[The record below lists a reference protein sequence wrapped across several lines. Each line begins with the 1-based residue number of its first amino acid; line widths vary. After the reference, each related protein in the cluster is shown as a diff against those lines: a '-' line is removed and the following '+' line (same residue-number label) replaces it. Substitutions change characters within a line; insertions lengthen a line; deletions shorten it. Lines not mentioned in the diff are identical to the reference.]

1 MSGYN
6 YDFWRKKNEYA
17 AGGAAE
23 QRMVGDA
30 IDDSIKERRL
40 LRDRAEARKDRE
52 LQRDILNYNQ
62 ANKMA
67 ENFDSLNFMP
77 TSGVKGMDEVMT
89 NLGRSIGDQAA
100 FLEAERKRTQDA
112 GAYAEGM
119 AKLRSEVTAAKGFD
133 GKIKELL
140 GTYEQA
146 LQSGNLSDFTDAS
159 VRANIEDLRNGSPEG
174 RFENING
181 VTTWVGVNAL
191 GEEYKLAMS
200 QVDQLKNQLQQK
212 DDIDELID
220 KGLKVQQT
228 RDGHILSFDEPA
240 YGKNNEKGLSA
251 ADLANDQLV
260 DLINSA
266 GFENKERKSAA
277 ILVDHFGYDKKDALK
292 LFSQVIPEDERTSQE
307 KADGIVT
314 VGDQLLQ
321 REWLNK
327 AKSLYGI
334 NQAAV
339 QKYKQSAEDQYQQH
353 YNAKD
358 IQKQLRADRSQT
370 KNALANDRDPRFWN
384 TPINNDLTNLKGLP
398 PKEAL
403 TKFNGLMQRFKG
415 DLALLGLSNTEIKL
429 GDGTVVPS
437 VEFED
442 ENGNTVKQEGYLA
455 AGPPVAMV
463 IQNPKVPGAPAIEI
477 PFNAS
482 TEDIKRAIF
491 QAQGLQS
498 PNSRIGLP

>member
-1 MSGYN
+1 MSEYN
-6 YDFWRKKNEYA
+6 YDFWAKKNEYA
-17 AGGAAE
+17 AGGAKE
-23 QRMVGDA
+23 QQMIGSA
-30 IDDSIKERRL
+30 IDKSIAERRL
-40 LRDRAEARKDRE
+40 LADRAEAKRNRQ

-62 ANKMA
+62 ATKMA
-67 ENFDSLNFMP
+67 ENLDTLNFMP
-77 TSGVKGMDEVMT
+77 TAGVKGMDEVMVG
-89 NLGRSIGDQAA
+89 LGRSIADQAA
-100 FLEAERKRTQDA
+100 YLNSELARTQDTA
-112 GAYAEGM
+112 SYSAAM
-119 AKLRSEVTAAKGFD
+119 ARLKSEVTAAKGFD

-146 LQSGNLSDFTDAS
+146 VQSGNLSDFTDANT
-159 VRANIEDLRNGSPEG
+159 RAVIEDLRSGSPEG

-181 VTTWVGVNAL
+181 VTTWVGKNAL
-191 GEEYKLAMS
+191 GEDYKLAMS

-212 DDIDELID
+212 DDINTLID
-220 KGLKVQQT
+220 KGLSVQQT
-228 RDGHILSFDEPA
+228 ADGHILSFDEPA

-251 ADLANDQLV
+251 ADLSNNMLV
-260 DLINSA
+260 DLVNSA
-266 GFENKERKSAA
+266 GAENKERKSAA
-277 ILVDHFGYDKKDALK
+277 ILVDHFGYDKKEALK
-292 LFSQVIPEDERTSQE
+292 LFSQVIPEDERTAQE

-327 AKSLYGI
+327 SKNLYGI

-339 QKYKQSAEDQYQQH
+339 QKYKESAEDQYQQH

-358 IQKQLRADRSQT
+358 IQKQLRADRAQT
-370 KNALANDRDPRFWN
+370 KNALANDNDPRFWN
-384 TPINNDLTNLKGLP
+384 TPINNDLTNLKGMP

-429 GDGTVVPS
+429 GDGTVVPA

-442 ENGNTVKQEGYLA
+442 EEGNTVKQEGYLA
-455 AGPPVAMV
+455 AGPPVSMV

-482 TEDIKRAIF
+482 PEDIKRAIF

>member
-1 MSGYN
+1 N
-6 YDFWRKKNEYA
+6 
-17 AGGAAE
+17 
-23 QRMVGDA
+23 
-30 IDDSIKERRL
+30 
-40 LRDRAEARKDRE
+40 
-52 LQRDILNYNQ
+52 
-62 ANKMA
+62 
-67 ENFDSLNFMP
+67 
-77 TSGVKGMDEVMT
+77 
-89 NLGRSIGDQAA
+89 
-100 FLEAERKRTQDA
+100 
-112 GAYAEGM
+112 
-119 AKLRSEVTAAKGFD
+119 
-133 GKIKELL
+133 
-140 GTYEQA
+140 
-146 LQSGNLSDFTDAS
+146 
-159 VRANIEDLRNGSPEG
+159 VRANIEDLKNGSPEG

-191 GEEYKLAMS
+191 GEEYKIAMS

-212 DDIDELID
+212 DDIDTLID

-228 RDGHILSFDEPA
+228 ADGHILSFDEPA
-240 YGKNNEKGLSA
+240 YGLNNEKGLSG

-260 DLINSA
+260 DLVNSA
-266 GFENKERKSAA
+266 GVENKERKSAA
-277 ILVDHFGYDKKDALK
+277 ILVDHFGYNKKDALK
-292 LFSQVIPEDERTSQE
+292 LFSQVIPEDERTAQE

-327 AKSLYGI
+327 AKNLYGI

-339 QKYKQSAEDQYQQH
+339 QKYKESAEDQYQQH

-358 IQKQLRADRSQT
+358 IQKQLRADRAQT

-384 TPINNDLTNLKGLP
+384 TPINNDLTNLKGLDS
-398 PKEAL
+398 KEAL
-403 TKFNGLMQRFKG
+403 TKFNGLMQKFKG

-429 GDGTVVPS
+429 GDGTVVPA
-437 VEFED
+437 VEFEN
-442 ENGNTVKQEGYLA
+442 EKGNTVKQEGYLA
-455 AGPPVAMV
+455 AGPPVSMV

-482 TEDIKRAIF
+482 PEDIKRAIF

>member
-212 DDIDELID
+212 DDIDESYDSLVNKI
-220 KGLKVQQT
+220 KK
-228 RDGHILSFDEPA
+228 S
-240 YGKNNEKGLSA
+240 GKS
-251 ADLANDQLV
+251 
-260 DLINSA
+260 
-266 GFENKERKSAA
+266 
-277 ILVDHFGYDKKDALK
+277 
-292 LFSQVIPEDERTSQE
+292 E
-307 KADGIVT
+307 KAAKAIAGAVASY
-314 VGDQLLQ
+314 
-321 REWLNK
+321 K
-327 AKSLYGI
+327 AKGGGKGPT
-334 NQAAV
+334 AK
-339 QKYKQSAEDQYQQH
+339 QK
-353 YNAKD
+353 
-358 IQKQLRADRSQT
+358 
-370 KNALANDRDPRFWN
+370 
-384 TPINNDLTNLKGLP
+384 
-398 PKEAL
+398 
-403 TKFNGLMQRFKG
+403 
-415 DLALLGLSNTEIKL
+415 
-429 GDGTVVPS
+429 
-437 VEFED
+437 
-442 ENGNTVKQEGYLA
+442 
-455 AGPPVAMV
+455 
-463 IQNPKVPGAPAIEI
+463 
-477 PFNAS
+477 
-482 TEDIKRAIF
+482 
-491 QAQGLQS
+491 
-498 PNSRIGLP
+498 